1 MSPIEKAV
9 KIVGSQTAL
18 AKHFQIEPQAVQQWI
33 SSGRVP
39 TKRVLGIEQLTNGEV
54 SRHELRPD
62 IYPEEKHT
70 HQAA

>member
-9 KIVGSQTAL
+9 KIIGSQTAL
-18 AKHFQIEPQAVQQWI
+18 AKHFEIEPQAVQQWI

-39 TKRVLGIEQLTNGEV
+39 TKRVLGIEALTNGEV

-62 IYPEEKHT
+62 IYPEDKNT
-70 HQAA
+70 PKAA